1 MIRSAIGLGIKELSS
16 PVGLMEEP
24 ETKMRAKPKSRAKS
38 RIEQMR
44 DLGKGLC
51 EAHKDFENLNL
62 ELYNLAIVEVE
73 INNYYNK
80 NRIVYQGL

>member
-1 MIRSAIGLGIKELSS
+1 MIHPAVGLGIKELSS

-24 ETKMRAKPKSRAKS
+24 ETKMRAKPKPRAKPG
-38 RIEQMR
+38 IEQRR

-51 EAHKDFENLNL
+51 EQCEAHTDFENFNF

-73 INNYYNK
+73 INNY
-80 NRIVYQGL
+80 Q